1 MQLLILQIVDPTQ
14 AVAQLE
20 FSQGIGVMS
29 AMLKADGFDCRLA
42 ALNGYQPALIKETLV
57 KHRPAYVLV
66 ELSPY
71 TIAAGRRTIADI
83 ETQFSL
89 PVAVFGK
96 FATCLPSRAISMPGT
111 EALLLGEYEHSAV
124 ELMKAFRDGVETAGI
139 PGTWVK
145 THSGLIKG
153 PLRLPPQNLDELPF
167 ADRELF
173 DYGEIV
179 ARTRE
184 ASFKVARGCP
194 QWCAYCVNDW
204 YMDLYAGIGT
214 FIRRRSVDN
223 VLDEIAAVLGSYA
236 GAKSI
241 SFYDHCFAMDQQW
254 LEEFAAK
261 YPQRFNLPYRCHVR
275 LNRVTPE
282 TARLLSKSGCRWAH
296 TMIGSGSTF
305 ICDEILSMN
314 TSKAQA
320 IEACRLLADAKLTVA
335 AEVFVGN
342 PYESE
347 ITLEETIKLLNEAS
361 VHEVHPRVFYP
372 TPGTRAAELCS
383 ENGWISGRGE
393 ESYWTQESILDMQS
407 MPAAKINA
415 IARKL
420 PSMVKRGGGKSLRS
434 LLGKIIGSRR
444 KGLRGLLGG

>member
-20 FSQGIGVMS
+20 FSQSIGVMS
-29 AMLKADGFDCRLA
+29 AMLKAEGFDCRLA
-42 ALNGYQPALIKETLV
+42 ALNGYKPALLKETIV
-57 KHRPAYVLV
+57 KHRPMYVLI

-71 TIAAGRRTIADI
+71 TIAAARRTIADI
-83 ETQFSL
+83 EGQFSL

-111 EALLLGEYEHSAV
+111 EALLLGECEHSAV
-124 ELMKAFRDGVETAGI
+124 DFMKAFRNGGETAGI

-153 PLRLPPQNLDELPF
+153 ELRPLVENLDTLPF

-173 DYGEIV
+173 DYGVIV
-179 ARTRE
+179 ARTHE
-184 ASFKVARGCP
+184 ASFKAARGCP

-204 YMDLYAGIGT
+204 YMDLYAEGGT
-214 FIRRRSVDN
+214 FVRRRSVDN
-223 VLDEIAAVLGSYA
+223 LLDEIEAVLSSYA
-236 GAKSI
+236 GIKSI
-241 SFYDHCFAMDQQW
+241 SFYDHCFAMDEHW

-261 YPQRFNLPYRCHVR
+261 YPQRFKLPYRCHVR
-275 LNRVTPE
+275 LNRVTPD
-282 TARLLSKSGCRWAH
+282 TARLLAKSGCRWAH
-296 TMIGSGSTF
+296 TMIGAGSTF

-314 TSKAQA
+314 TTKSQVA
-320 IEACRLLADAKLTVA
+320 EACRLLADAKLTIA
-335 AEVFVGN
+335 AEIFVGN

-347 ITLEETIKLLNEAS
+347 ITLEETINLLNEAP
-361 VHEVHPRVFYP
+361 VHEIHPRVFYP
-372 TPGTRAAELCS
+372 TPGTRAAELCG

-393 ESYWTQESILDMQS
+393 EGFWAQQSILDMQS

-420 PSMVKRGGGKSLRS
+420 PSLSKRGSGTALRN
-434 LLGKIIGSRR
+434 LLGKVIGTRR